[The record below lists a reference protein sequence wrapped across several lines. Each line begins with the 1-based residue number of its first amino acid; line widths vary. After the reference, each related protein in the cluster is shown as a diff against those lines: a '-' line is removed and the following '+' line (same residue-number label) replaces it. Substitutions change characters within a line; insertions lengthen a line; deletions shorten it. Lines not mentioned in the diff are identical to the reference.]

1 MKKKRK
7 ITLIS
12 IALLAAI
19 TLSGCVR
26 TDAKG
31 HPYGFVYDYLAIPG
45 QKIMDWLAQF
55 VGGYGWSLI
64 VITVLVRLCLLP
76 VMISQLKKSTI
87 QQEKMN
93 LIKPQLTKLQ
103 KLIRQTK
110 DQAEQVALNQQMM
123 QLYRDNNISMTGGI
137 GCLPLLIQLPIFAAL
152 YAAIRYSPELSHSV
166 FLGIQLGQRSILL
179 AILSLVVYAVQGYLA
194 IQGMPKSQRKQMGA
208 MMLISPIMIFFVT
221 LSSPAGLGIYFFIG
235 GVFAIVQQLIVNAY
249 RPRIIKNIQAET
261 AKNPPKVVLPDSIEQ
276 IEANVEA
283 AAKAETISKPADNQ
297 SEKNRVRNQ
306 NKQHRPKQ

>member
-1 MKKKRK
+1 
-7 ITLIS
+7 
-12 IALLAAI
+12 
-19 TLSGCVR
+19 
-26 TDAKG
+26 
-31 HPYGFVYDYLAIPG
+31 
-45 QKIMDWLAQF
+45 MDWLAQF

-194 IQGMPKSQRKQMGA
+194 IQA
-208 MMLISPIMIFFVT
+208 CLN
-221 LSSPAGLGIYFFIG
+221 L
-235 GVFAIVQQLIVNAY
+235 N
-249 RPRIIKNIQAET
+249 E
-261 AKNPPKVVLPDSIEQ
+261 
-276 IEANVEA
+276 
-283 AAKAETISKPADNQ
+283 
-297 SEKNRVRNQ
+297 
-306 NKQHRPKQ
+306 NKWAP